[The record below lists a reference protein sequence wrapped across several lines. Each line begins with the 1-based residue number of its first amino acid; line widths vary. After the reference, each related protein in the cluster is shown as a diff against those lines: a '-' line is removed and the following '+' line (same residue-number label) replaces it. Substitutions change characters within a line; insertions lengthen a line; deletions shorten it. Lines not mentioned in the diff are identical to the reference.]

1 TRELWTLGNP
11 IDRPFCECS
20 GSSLHQ
26 SSRECDPSGCCCREL
41 QGVRT
46 LACRSQVQQ
55 DQPAKQ
61 LAWTLRPDSCGDRM
75 SERELCYSPGLY
87 RICDEIIV
95 NAADNWQRDP
105 AGTKDIRIAV
115 DSTTG
120 TVEVWNNG
128 RGVPVAVHP
137 DDPDSRYVP
146 SLLFGRL
153 LTSSNFDDSVKA
165 TTGGRN
171 GFGAKLANVFS
182 KEFSVETRSG
192 QTGLEFRQAWRDNMT
207 VAGEPAVQAANGGP
221 DYTRVTFKPDL
232 ARFGST
238 SLDADLVA
246 LIQRRAYDLAATCP
260 GVRVYFNGQQVPVR
274 SFRHY
279 CEMYAPPGS
288 LLVSAAN
295 QRWLVAACASGGGG
309 GVDSNDELV
318 DANYGFRHVSFV
330 NAIATPAGGRHVEL
344 LCDRLLRPLTEAV
357 DASLRNS
364 TALGKRRRRLIDAF
378 PAVKPSQV
386 RRRLW
391 LFCSCRVDNPSF
403 ESQAKRRL
411 TLPASKFGAAA
422 AVPEELIKGGSFISV
437 LADVGKRGSV
447 GQAVCSS
454 MLAAAADSASN
465 RSREKS
471 LAEASAAASGAKVA
485 AAAAAAA
492 GKLQHANLVASGVGR
507 GNDCVLVLTEGDS
520 AKALAVAGAAAV
532 PGGRDRIG
540 VLALQGKLI
549 NAREAA
555 PTALAESRLLQ
566 LLCDVVGLR
575 LGKRYETEA
584 DLASLHYRRILIM
597 SDQDTDGIHIRGL
610 VLNLL
615 HCFWPELLL
624 SRWDFLR
631 LLVMPI
637 AKATPPA
644 DVKADS
650 EEFYSMDSL
659 AKWISSKPDWRRWS
673 LKYYKGLGGFTAA
686 EGRRF
691 FVRLFSGQSVR
702 LVRRDAGQGGEQDD
716 AALVLAFGPD
726 ADARKAWLAEAA
738 ADSSLAE
745 ELNKS
750 SPNAELS
757 CSDFI
762 HRELVQFSLADN
774 RRSIPA
780 LMDGLKPSQR
790 KVLYTC
796 FKRRQRQPIRVP
808 QLAGSVAELTAY
820 RHGDGALFNTIVGM
834 AQNFPGSNNINLLV
848 PGGQFGSRLLG
859 GKDAA
864 AARYIYT
871 CLSPLARLIFH
882 PDDDAL
888 LNYRMEDGERVEP
901 VSYSPVVPL
910 AVVNGAEG
918 IGTGWNTSIPN
929 HSLADVMANLRH
941 MLREGGTAEPCLCC
955 RHFAVTPAASL
966 PCPTPTLIR
975 VYFEITELPVR
986 VWSEPYGCSLASLAE
1001 SVNNYCS
1008 DWRVRFL
1015 VKLDPSQLAR
1025 ANRMGL
1031 YRYFRLSSRYQTVS
1045 DIMRDYFDHRLDMY
1059 RRRLDYQRAELD
1071 ALVRLLSNQARFALD
1086 VAEGRLNLSGFT
1098 GRSDTN
1104 RRLSA
1109 AGPILSGPPRFE
1121 NADDFNGGDE
1131 FDYLLRMPVWSL
1143 TLERRQRLLQDRDE
1157 AAGRLRQL
1165 AELTPARA
1173 WLEDLNALES
1183 RAATCTK
1190 EEAKQ
1195 LGGGGDGEDGCETE
1209 QQSGPSAR
1217 PRPGSHQ
1224 ATGGAHA
1231 HRCVTALRSP
1241 QTRSKNARTRKAAQD
1256 PDCSGQGLRQ
1266 RRRGGSVSFIT
1277 SAAQQQQQ
1285 HRLRRIR
1292 RPPPQQVGVSSSP
1305 SCAAKAAGTPKRT
1318 RTHLHGRLFSPAFE
1332 DPTPAAVDAAAGNDD
1347 NNNSGSRKQQ
1357 LAAERTTKQRRR
1369 GRNPTRLLSRRRCL
1383 VHHSVDLASLATA
1396 ANITAP
1402 APADKELPAPD
1413 SGESRT
1419 MAAPRRRP
1427 EEEEIEATAVG
1438 ANDGAGDGAAPI
1450 EEPTQPPVT
1459 DENAMACKNPLA
1471 SSEHEQLL
1479 ARKYTDPEEYSYCAG
1494 TATKDYLD

>member
-1 TRELWTLGNP
+1 M
-11 IDRPFCECS
+11 I
-20 GSSLHQ
+20 SSLLQRYNRTRYYALFGGRASLLRLGCLRTAGYGGRVHNGGCVGNWD
-26 SSRECDPSGCCCREL
+26 SSDDSQL
-41 QGVRT
+41 
-46 LACRSQVQQ
+46 RSVEQVY
-55 DQPAKQ
+55 QPAKQ

-941 MLREGGTAEPCLCC
+941 MLREGGTAEPLPML
-955 RHFAVTPAASL
+955 PAFRGHTGRIVAMPDGRRFVSYGRL
-966 PCPTPTLIR
+966 LAYANTGI
-975 VYFEITELPVR
+975 FEITELPVR

-1031 YRYFRLSSRYQTVS
+1031 YRYFRLSSRFSTGSMVLADSGDRMCRYQTVS

-1109 AGPILSGPPRFE
+1109 AGFE
-1121 NADDFNGGDE
+1121 PDPVRAAAIRNADDFNGGDE

-1209 QQSGPSAR
+1209 QQSDH
-1217 PRPGSHQ
+1217 RPGHGQ
-1224 ATGGAHA
+1224 A
-1231 HRCVTALRSP
+1231 V
-1241 QTRSKNARTRKAAQD
+1241 
-1256 PDCSGQGLRQ
+1256 
-1266 RRRGGSVSFIT
+1266 I
-1277 SAAQQQQQ
+1277 
-1285 HRLRRIR
+1285 
-1292 RPPPQQVGVSSSP
+1292 RPPAGLMPTVVSP
-1305 SCAAKAAGTPKRT
+1305 PC
-1318 RTHLHGRLFSPAFE
+1318 
-1332 DPTPAAVDAAAGNDD
+1332 D
-1347 NNNSGSRKQQ
+1347 
-1357 LAAERTTKQRRR
+1357 
-1369 GRNPTRLLSRRRCL
+1369 L
-1383 VHHSVDLASLATA
+1383 VS
-1396 ANITAP
+1396 
-1402 APADKELPAPD
+1402 
-1413 SGESRT
+1413 
-1419 MAAPRRRP
+1419 
-1427 EEEEIEATAVG
+1427 
-1438 ANDGAGDGAAPI
+1438 DGF
-1450 EEPTQPPVT
+1450 
-1459 DENAMACKNPLA
+1459 
-1471 SSEHEQLL
+1471 
-1479 ARKYTDPEEYSYCAG
+1479 
-1494 TATKDYLD
+1494 